1 MQVVRSV
8 VQYNTIM
15 SIAIMV
21 PLVILSGEFKTILK
35 TVWFLDEF
43 GFWLQ
48 LAITG
53 LTGLSINV
61 AMLVLLMHTSP
72 ITVAMASISK
82 VKA

>member
-1 MQVVRSV
+1 
-8 VQYNTIM
+8 M

-21 PLVILSGEFKTILK
+21 PLVILSGEFKTVLK

-48 LAITG
+48 LAITA

-61 AMLVLLMHTSP
+61 AMLILLMYTSP
-72 ITVAMASISK
+72 ITVAVTSVTK
-82 VKA
+82 VNLKINCIKNMLRI